1 MNASCKQAALKSCQ
15 EEEEEEE
22 EEEVEATAQEY
33 SSRLF
38 LARGQPWPRA
48 EAQRR
53 REKLTHDENT
63 RSHTPASTHTLVAR
77 GQQRPPHAERTHV
90 ETS

>member
-22 EEEVEATAQEY
+22 VEIVAQEY

-38 LARGQPWPRA
+38 LARGQLWPRA
-48 EAQRR
+48 EAR
-53 REKLTHDENT
+53 
-63 RSHTPASTHTLVAR
+63 
-77 GQQRPPHAERTHV
+77 
-90 ETS
+90 